1 MSLNDWVE
9 GGWVQTVVR
18 VNLTTADTDA
28 LDVNENLMSR
38 QIRGF
43 RFCNFFEYDVF
54 WFYQYSL
61 SHNCKF

>member
-18 VNLTTADTDA
+18 VNLTTANADA

-54 WFYQYSL
+54 WFYQNCL
-61 SHNCKF
+61 SHNFKF